1 MKQFLV
7 AALFGSAGFVD
18 AFAGTITGSVRG
30 EPPAAPPEAAGS
42 GAYESR
48 RYKYVEKIDYDRLR
62 DFVVYIDQPGGGF
75 GAGGVG
81 TETVKTTPAKTT
93 QKDAN
98 FDPH

>member
-48 RYKYVEKIDYDRLR
+48 RYKYVEKILTAEELARNEQLRQQAIANKLRREDR
-62 DFVVYIDQPGGGF
+62 
-75 GAGGVG
+75 
-81 TETVKTTPAKTT
+81 AK
-93 QKDAN
+93 QRRADKLARRQAVEFQN
-98 FDPH
+98 R